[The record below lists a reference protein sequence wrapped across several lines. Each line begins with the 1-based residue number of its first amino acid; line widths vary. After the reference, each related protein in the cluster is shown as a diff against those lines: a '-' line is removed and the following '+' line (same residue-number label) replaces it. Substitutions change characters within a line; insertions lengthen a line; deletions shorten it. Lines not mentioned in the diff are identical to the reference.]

1 MSTDTIDAGI
11 ETMADLLEQLGGV
24 PLERIRFHPPPGTAT
39 ERDVLDAEQ
48 RDNRLCELVDG
59 VLVEKVMGFREAIL
73 AGALVR
79 LLANYVVPRNLGHVA
94 GADGMLR
101 LFPGLVRIPDVA
113 FASWDCFPEG
123 RLPEEPIPELAPDL
137 VVEVLSRSN
146 TSREMRRKLREY
158 FAAGVR
164 LVWMVDLEQRTVT
177 VHTDIDACAAFDQ
190 EACLDGGAVLPGFV
204 LPLRDLFS
212 ELDRQRSGPPSG
224 SIT

>member
-1 MSTDTIDAGI
+1 MSTVTIDRSI

-24 PLERIRFHPPPGTAT
+24 PLDRIRFYPPPGTAT

-79 LLANYVVPRNLGHVA
+79 LLANFVVPRNLGHVA

-123 RLPEEPIPELAPDL
+123 RLPDDPIPELAPDL

-146 TSREMRRKLREY
+146 TPREMRRKLREY

-164 LVWMVDLEQRTVT
+164 LAWMVDLEQRTVT
-177 VHTDIDACAAFDQ
+177 VHTGVEACAVFD
-190 EACLDGGAVLPGFV
+190 EASCLDGGNVLPGFV

-212 ELDRQRSGPPSG
+212 ELDRQRASSPTG
-224 SIT
+224 SA

>member
-1 MSTDTIDAGI
+1 MSTVTIDRSI
-11 ETMADLLEQLGGV
+11 ETMDDLLEQLGGV
-24 PLERIRFHPPPGTAT
+24 PLDRIRFYPPPGTAT

-79 LLANYVVPRNLGHVA
+79 LLANYVVPRNLGYVA

-177 VHTDIDACAAFDQ
+177 VHTDVDACAAFDQ
-190 EACLDGGAVLPGFV
+190 ESCLDGGAVLPGFV

-224 SIT
+224 ST

>member
-1 MSTDTIDAGI
+1 MSTGTIDGI
-11 ETMADLLEQLGGV
+11 ETMADLQEWLGGV
-24 PLERIRFHPPPGTAT
+24 PLDRIRFHPPPGTAT
-39 ERDVLDAEQ
+39 ERDVLEAEQ

-59 VLVEKVMGFREAIL
+59 VLVEKVMGYREAIL

-79 LLANYVVPRNLGHVA
+79 LLANFVVPRNLGHVA

-123 RLPEEPIPELAPDL
+123 RLPDDPIPDLAPDL

-146 TSREMRRKLREY
+146 TPREMRRKLREY

-164 LVWMVDLEQRTVT
+164 LAWMVDLEQRTVT
-177 VHTDIDACAAFDQ
+177 VHTGVEACAVFD
-190 EACLDGGAVLPGFV
+190 EASCLDGGNVLPGFV

-212 ELDRQRSGPPSG
+212 ELDRQRASAPTG
-224 SIT
+224 SA

>member
-1 MSTDTIDAGI
+1 MATATVDRSI

-24 PLERIRFHPPPGTAT
+24 PLDRIRFRPPPGTAT
-39 ERDVLDAEQ
+39 ERDVLDAEH
-48 RDNRLCELVDG
+48 RENRLCELVDG
-59 VLVEKVMGFREAIL
+59 VLVEKTMGFREAIL

-79 LLANYVVPRNLGHVA
+79 LLANYVVPRNLGYVA

-123 RLPEEPIPELAPDL
+123 RLPDEPIPELAPDL

-146 TSREMRRKLREY
+146 TPREMRRKLREY

-177 VHTDIDACAAFDQ
+177 VHTDVDACAAFD
-190 EACLDGGAVLPGFV
+190 EAACLDGGAVLPGFV

-212 ELDRQRSGPPSG
+212 ELDRQRSGPPTG
-224 SIT
+224 SA